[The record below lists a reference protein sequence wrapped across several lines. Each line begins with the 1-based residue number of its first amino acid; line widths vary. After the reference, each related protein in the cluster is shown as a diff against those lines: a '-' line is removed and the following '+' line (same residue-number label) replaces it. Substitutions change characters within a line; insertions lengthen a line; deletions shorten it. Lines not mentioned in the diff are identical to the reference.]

1 MQGSDGSL
9 GFSAKQKRN
18 LVLEMSNIFL
28 GKKRRIV
35 IVAAVTLVGI
45 FLTITFAAR
54 HLSDRQDA
62 YRAEVHSGLLDAAK
76 KIESEIDAHLALIRG
91 IQALFNSNGIVD
103 NKRFETFSSAM
114 TLSQV
119 GAIFHGWS
127 LRVPENHLDTAL
139 KIFSSKT
146 NVIEAVNTISQA
158 GLLQNSDAS
167 AEAFPVVA
175 TSPEW
180 AAGRFLRSDLAAI
193 TALKDQLAPA
203 IEKNEIRFSAPLKGF
218 SGVTSDHAVFAVL
231 PFFRPGLPRALSPQ
245 RDENAY
251 GFVFTAIDLK
261 RIVEFGLES
270 SPIMKSI
277 QTETIA
283 AEVVVLPSES
293 GNSTLYRSVKITD
306 LNEWIDPSTIYPDY
320 LDAVQFSIGNL
331 PFEIKYA
338 VDFSKARASSLDVPL
353 VILAIGLLLTLMASF
368 YVYWI
373 ISRADQVNT
382 LVKKRTRELEI
393 NERRF
398 KDIAEISSDWFWET
412 DADLRFSWFSE
423 RFYDVTGI
431 QPASFIGKT
440 RDEALQIDQGQL
452 SKKQK
457 AMWEDHLNCLNRQE
471 RFNDFR
477 YSALR
482 DSGDE
487 IWVSINGKPI
497 YDEAG
502 AFLGYQG
509 SGRIVTTEEQ
519 TKIALQSKEGE
530 MQSYIEE
537 LEISR
542 QYLERNT
549 SEIAQLAE
557 EYSVAKERAEASEKS
572 KSEFLAS
579 MSHEIRT
586 PMTGVM
592 GFADL
597 LLDSELKAED
607 RDKVLKIKFA
617 TQSLLTIINDILD
630 LSKLEAGRLEIENL
644 DFHIQR
650 AVDEA
655 VDLVRERARMKGLHV
670 VIKHDGNVPAGMNS
684 DPTRCRQVLINL
696 IGNAV
701 KFTREGGITVHSQ
714 FLNDNVSPVVKF
726 SIEDTGIGI
735 SFENQKKLFQDFS
748 QADASASRGFE
759 GTGLGLSISKRLV
772 ELMGGKIGV
781 QSEVGKG
788 STFWFT
794 LPYRPA
800 SEDVSFV
807 ERRTISRDY
816 VATRSLHVLVA
827 EDNSLN
833 QKIIEATLSRYG
845 HVAEIAENGLEA
857 LEALAIQNFDLVLM
871 DVRMP
876 EMSGPDATRA
886 IRSTN
891 NKSSKIPIIALTA
904 DAMEEHIRTYFEAG
918 MDACVTKPIDR
929 AQLLLTINEV
939 LGEEVHVTFDEEPAS
954 QARDQDAAEIAS
966 GEDEI
971 SDSVANFLGNLEQ
984 VSSELDKKNE
994 QH

>member
-1 MQGSDGSL
+1 
-9 GFSAKQKRN
+9 
-18 LVLEMSNIFL
+18 MSNIFL

-35 IVAAVTLVGI
+35 IVGAVVLVGI
-45 FLTITFAAR
+45 FLTMTMASR
-54 HLSDRQDA
+54 HLTDRQDA

-76 KIESEIDAHLALIRG
+76 KIETEIDTHLALIRG

-103 NKRFETFSSAM
+103 DKKFETFSNAM
-114 TLSQV
+114 TVSQV

-127 LRVPENHLDTAL
+127 LRVPEDHLDAAL
-139 KIFSSKT
+139 KILSGET
-146 NVIEAVNTISQA
+146 NVIEAVETISQA
-158 GLLQNSDAS
+158 GLLQNSNAS
-167 AEAFPVVA
+167 VETFPVVA

-180 AAGRFLRSDLAAI
+180 AAGRFLGSDLAAI
-193 TALKDQLAPA
+193 PALREQLAPA
-203 IEKNEIRFSAPLKGF
+203 IEENEIRFSAPLEGF
-218 SGVTSDHAVFAVL
+218 SGVTSDHAVLAVL
-231 PFFRPGLPRALSPQ
+231 PFFRPGLPRAVSSQ
-245 RDENAY
+245 RDENAF
-251 GFVFTAIDLK
+251 GFVFTAIDLR
-261 RIVEFGLES
+261 RIVEFGLAS

-277 QTETIA
+277 QTEKIA
-283 AEVVVLPSES
+283 AEVVVLTSES
-293 GNSTLYRSVKITD
+293 GTSTLYRSVERED
-306 LNEWIDPSTIYPDY
+306 LNEWIDPSTIHPDY
-320 LDAVQFSIGNL
+320 LDVVQFNIGNL

-338 VDFSKARASSLDVPL
+338 VDFSTARASSLDVPL
-353 VILAIGLLLTLMASF
+353 EILAIGLVLTLMASF
-368 YVYWI
+368 YVYWL

-382 LVKKRTRELEI
+382 LVRERTRELER

-412 DADLRFSWFSE
+412 DADLKFSWFSE
-423 RFYDVTGI
+423 RFYDVIGI
-431 QPASFIGKT
+431 QPDSLIGKA
-440 RDEALQIDQGQL
+440 RDEALRIDQGQL

-457 AMWEDHLNCLNRQE
+457 AMWEDHLKCLQRQE
-471 RFNDFR
+471 RFSDFR

-482 DSGDE
+482 ESGEE

-497 YDEAG
+497 YDQAG
-502 AFLGYQG
+502 DFQGYQG
-509 SGRIVTTEEQ
+509 SGRIVTGEEQ

-549 SEIAQLAE
+549 SEIAQMAE

-597 LLDSELKAED
+597 LLDSELRPED
-607 RDKVLKIKFA
+607 RDKVLKIKLA

-644 DFHIQR
+644 GFHIQR

-670 VIKHDGNVPAGMNS
+670 VIKHDGNVPEGMSS

-701 KFTREGGITVHSQ
+701 KFTREGGVTVHTQ
-714 FLNDNVSPVVKF
+714 FLNDNASPMVKF
-726 SIEDTGIGI
+726 SIKDTGIGI
-735 SFENQKKLFQDFS
+735 SSENQKKLFQDFS
-748 QADASASRGFE
+748 QGDASASRGFE

-772 ELMGGKIGV
+772 ELMGGRIGV
-781 QSEVGKG
+781 QSETGRG

-807 ERRTISRDY
+807 ERRTISRDFI
-816 VATRSLHVLVA
+816 ATRSLHVLVA

-845 HVAEIAENGLEA
+845 HIAEIVENGVEA
-857 LEALAIQNFDLVLM
+857 LEALADQKFDLVLM

-891 NKSSKIPIIALTA
+891 NDGHNIPIIALTA
-904 DAMEEHIRTYFEAG
+904 DAMEEHISTYFEAG

-929 AQLLLTINEV
+929 TQLLLTINKV
-939 LGEEVHVTFDEEPAS
+939 LDEEVHIPIEEETASSKVFPDEI
-954 QARDQDAAEIAS
+954 EIGS
-966 GEDEI
+966 GENEL
-971 SDSVANFLGNLEQ
+971 SDSVANFLGTLDQ
-984 VSSELDKKNE
+984 VSYDIEKKNNS
-994 QH
+994 H

>member
-1 MQGSDGSL
+1 
-9 GFSAKQKRN
+9 
-18 LVLEMSNIFL
+18 MSNIFL

-35 IVAAVTLVGI
+35 IVGAVALLGI
-45 FLTITFAAR
+45 FLTMTMATR
-54 HLSDRQDA
+54 HLNERQDA
-62 YRAEVHSGLLDAAK
+62 FRAEVHAGLLDAAK
-76 KIESEIDAHLALIRG
+76 KIETEINAHLALIRG
-91 IQALFNSNGIVD
+91 IQALFNSNGLVD

-114 TLSQV
+114 TVSQV

-127 LRVPENHLDTAL
+127 LRVPENHLDAAL
-139 KIFSSKT
+139 KIFSRNT
-146 NVIEAVNTISQA
+146 NVIEAVETVSQA
-158 GLLQNSDAS
+158 GLLQNSDAK
-167 AEAFPVVA
+167 AETFPVIA

-180 AAGRFLRSDLAAI
+180 AAGRFFGSDLAAI

-203 IEKNEIRFSAPLKGF
+203 IDNNEIRLSAPLKGF
-218 SGVTSDHAVFAVL
+218 SAVTSDHAVIAVL
-231 PFFRPGLPRALSPQ
+231 PFYRPGLPRTLSPQ
-245 RDENAY
+245 RDENAH
-251 GFVFTAIDLK
+251 GLVFTAIDLK
-261 RIVEFGLES
+261 RIVEFGLSS

-283 AEVVVLPSES
+283 AEVVVLAPQS
-293 GNSTLYRSVKITD
+293 GNSTLYRSVEHAD
-306 LNEWIDPSTIYPDY
+306 LSEWIDPSSMYPDY
-320 LDAVQFSIGNL
+320 IDAVQFSIGNL
-331 PFEIKYA
+331 PFEIEYA
-338 VDFSKARASSLDVPL
+338 VDFSSARASSLNVPL
-353 VILAIGLLLTLMASF
+353 AIFAIGLLLTLMTSF
-368 YVYWI
+368 YVYWL
-373 ISRADQVNT
+373 ISRADQVNK
-382 LVKKRTRELEI
+382 LVEERTRELEL

-398 KDIAEISSDWFWET
+398 KGIAEISSDWFWET
-412 DADLRFSWFSE
+412 DSDLRFSWFSE

-431 QPASFIGKT
+431 QPASFMGKT
-440 RDEALQIDQGQL
+440 RDEALQINHGQL
-452 SKKQK
+452 PKKQK
-457 AMWEDHLNCLNRQE
+457 AIWEDHLNCLKRQE

-477 YSALR
+477 YSVQR
-482 DSGDE
+482 ENGDE

-497 YDEAG
+497 YDESG
-502 AFLGYQG
+502 TFLGYQG
-509 SGRIVTTEEQ
+509 SGRIVTTEEK

-670 VIKHDGNVPAGMNS
+670 VIKHDGNVPAGINS

-701 KFTREGGITVHSQ
+701 KFTRQGGITVHSQ
-714 FLNDNVSPVVKF
+714 FLNDNVSPMVKF

-735 SFENQKKLFQDFS
+735 SYENQKKLFQDFS

-788 STFWFT
+788 SKFWFT

-807 ERRTISRDY
+807 ERRTVSRDF

-845 HVAEIAENGLEA
+845 HVAEIAENGSEA
-857 LEALAIQNFDLVLM
+857 LEALAIQNFDLILM

-876 EMSGPDATRA
+876 EMSGTDATRA

-891 NKSSKIPIIALTA
+891 NESRKIPIIALTA
-904 DAMEEHIRTYFEAG
+904 DAMEEHIRTYLEAG

-929 AQLLLTINEV
+929 AQLFLAINEV
-939 LGEEVHVTFDEEPAS
+939 LNEEIHVTLDDEPSS
-954 QARDQDAAEIAS
+954 QAHDEDALEIAS
-966 GEDEI
+966 GDDEL
-971 SDSVANFLGNLEQ
+971 SDCVSNFLGNLEQ
-984 VSSELDKKNE
+984 ISSELDKKNE

>member
-1 MQGSDGSL
+1 
-9 GFSAKQKRN
+9 
-18 LVLEMSNIFL
+18 MSNIFL

-35 IVAAVTLVGI
+35 IVGAVALIGI
-45 FLTITFAAR
+45 FLTITVATR
-54 HLSDRQDA
+54 YLSDRYDV

-114 TLSQV
+114 TASQV

-127 LRVPENHLDTAL
+127 LRVPARQLDNAL
-139 KIFSSKT
+139 KIFSGET
-146 NVIEAVNTISQA
+146 NVIEAVETISQA
-158 GLLQNSDAS
+158 GLLENSDS
-167 AEAFPVVA
+167 TSEAFPVVA

-180 AAGRFLRSDLAAI
+180 ASGRFLGNDLAAI
-193 TALKDQLAPA
+193 AALKDQLAPA
-203 IEKNEIRFSAPLKGF
+203 IEKNEIRFSSPLKGF

-231 PFFRPGLPRALSPQ
+231 PFFRPGLPRTLSPQ

-261 RIVEFGLES
+261 RIVEFGLAS

-283 AEVVVLPSES
+283 TEVVVFPSES
-293 GNSTLYRSVKITD
+293 GNSTLYRSLENED
-306 LNEWIDPSTIYPDY
+306 LNKWIDPSTIYPDY
-320 LDAVQFSIGNL
+320 LDVVQFSIGNL

-338 VDFSKARASSLDVPL
+338 VDFSKVRASNLETPMA
-353 VILAIGLLLTLMASF
+353 ILAIGILLTLMASF
-368 YVYWI
+368 YVYWL
-373 ISRADQVNT
+373 ISRADQINT
-382 LVKKRTRELEI
+382 LVRKRTRELEI

-412 DADLRFSWFSE
+412 DADLRFCWFSE

-440 RDEALQIDQGQL
+440 RDEALQIDQGHL
-452 SKKQK
+452 SSKQK
-457 AMWEDHLNCLNRQE
+457 AMWEDHLKCLQRQE
-471 RFNDFR
+471 RFSDFR
-477 YSALR
+477 YSAPQ
-482 DSGDE
+482 DTGEE

-497 YDEAG
+497 YDDAG
-502 AFLGYQG
+502 DFQGYQG
-509 SGRIVTTEEQ
+509 SGRIVTAEEQ
-519 TKIALQSKEGE
+519 TKIVLQAKERE

-597 LLDSELKAED
+597 LLDSDLKPED

-670 VIKHDGNVPAGMNS
+670 VIKHDGNVPEGMNS

-726 SIEDTGIGI
+726 SIEDTGIGV
-735 SFENQKKLFQDFS
+735 SYENQKKLFQDFS
-748 QADASASRGFE
+748 QADSSASRGFE

-772 ELMGGKIGV
+772 ELMGGRIGV
-781 QSEVGKG
+781 QSEAGKG

-807 ERRTISRDY
+807 ERRTISRDFI
-816 VATRSLHVLVA
+816 ARRSLHVLVA

-845 HVAEIAENGLEA
+845 HVAEIAENGVEA
-857 LEALAIQNFDLVLM
+857 LEALADQKFDLVLM

-891 NKSSKIPIIALTA
+891 NESRNIPIIALTA

-939 LGEEVHVTFDEEPAS
+939 LNEEVHVTLDEEPDT
-954 QARDQDAAEIAS
+954 QAYNQNATKIAS
-966 GEDEI
+966 GIDEI
-971 SDSVANFLGNLEQ
+971 SDSVANFLGNMEQ
-984 VSSELDKKNE
+984 VSSDIEKKNKS
-994 QH
+994 H